1 MSQPVKVSD
10 ALLLDAR
17 VAGEAVERSIA
28 GQIEFWA
35 KIGRALEPL
44 LRGDHMLALCRSGN
58 VKPLSAC
65 LTTADSPAGRQRV
78 VEHLNSRPFPHYEAA
93 PASPGLLVRIEA
105 NGKRTV
111 GRFVNRQF
119 QPVKNSLRVPAQK
132 LPAKKTAKLVLA
144 HA

>member
-35 KIGRALEPL
+35 KLGRALEPI
-44 LRGDHMLALCRSGN
+44 LRGDHVLALCRSGN

-65 LTTADSPAGRQRV
+65 LATVDSPAGRQRV

-93 PASPGLLVRIEA
+93 PASPGMLVRIEA

-119 QPVKNSLRVPAQK
+119 QPVKVSLQVPAKK
-132 LPAKKTAKLVLA
+132 LPAKKKAKLVLA

>member
-17 VAGEAVERSIA
+17 IAGEAVERSIA

-44 LRGDHMLALCRSGN
+44 LRGDHVLALCRSGN

-65 LTTADSPAGRQRV
+65 LESVDSIVGRKRV
-78 VEHLNSRPFPHYEAA
+78 FEHLKTKPYPHYEAA
-93 PASPGLLVRIEA
+93 AESPGLLVRIEA
-105 NGKRTV
+105 DGKRTV

-119 QPVKNSLRVPAQK
+119 QLVKLATKKKAKPA
-132 LPAKKTAKLVLA
+132 LA
-144 HA
+144 DVSR

>member
-35 KIGRALEPL
+35 KIGRALEPI
-44 LRGDHMLALCRSGN
+44 LRGDYVMALCRSGN

-65 LTTADSPAGRQRV
+65 LATVDSPAGRQRV
-78 VEHLNSRPFPHYEAA
+78 VEHLKSRPFPHYEAA
-93 PASPGLLVRIEA
+93 PASPGMLVRIEA

-119 QPVKNSLRVPAQK
+119 QPAKVSSRA
-132 LPAKKTAKLVLA
+132 PAKKLAAKKKTKLVLA

>member
-1 MSQPVKVSD
+1 MNHPVKLSETLV
-10 ALLLDAR
+10 LDAR
-17 VAGEAVERSIA
+17 LTGQTVRRSIA

-35 KIGRALEPL
+35 KIGRALEPI
-44 LRGDHMLALCRSGN
+44 LRGDYVMALCRSGN

-65 LTTADSPAGRQRV
+65 LTTVDSPAGRQRV

-93 PASPGLLVRIEA
+93 PATPGMLVRIGA

-119 QPVKNSLRVPAQK
+119 QPLKASLRVPTK
-132 LPAKKTAKLVLA
+132 KVPAKKITKLALA

>member
-35 KIGRALEPL
+35 KIGRALEPI
-44 LRGDHMLALCRSGN
+44 LRGDHVLALCRSGN

-65 LTTADSPAGRQRV
+65 LATVDSPAGRQRV

-93 PASPGLLVRIEA
+93 PTSPGMLEI
-105 NGKRTV
+105 
-111 GRFVNRQF
+111 GRASCRE
-119 QPVKNSLRVPAQK
+119 RV
-132 LPAKKTAKLVLA
+132 
-144 HA
+144 

>member
-35 KIGRALEPL
+35 KIGRALEPI
-44 LRGDHMLALCRSGN
+44 LRGDQMLALCRSGN

-65 LTTADSPAGRQRV
+65 LATVDSPAGRQRV
-78 VEHLNSRPFPHYEAA
+78 LEHLHSRPFPHYEAA
-93 PASPGLLVRIEA
+93 PAAPGMLVRIEA
-105 NGKRTV
+105 DGKRTL

-119 QPVKNSLRVPAQK
+119 QPVKASRLAPV
-132 LPAKKTAKLVLA
+132 KKGLARKTTKLVLA

>member
-10 ALLLDAR
+10 ELLLDAR
-17 VAGEAVERSIA
+17 IAGEVVERSIA

-44 LRGDHMLALCRSGN
+44 MRGDHVLALCRAGN

-65 LTTADSPAGRQRV
+65 LESVDSPVGRKRV
-78 VEHLNSRPFPHYEAA
+78 FEHLKTKPYPHYEAA
-93 PASPGLLVRIEA
+93 AESPGLLVRIEA
-105 NGKRTV
+105 DGKRTV

-119 QPVKNSLRVPAQK
+119 QPVKMA
-132 LPAKKTAKLVLA
+132 AKKKAKPALVGA
-144 HA
+144 SR

>member
-35 KIGRALEPL
+35 KIGRALEPI
-44 LRGDHMLALCRSGN
+44 LRGDHVMALCRSGN

-65 LTTADSPAGRQRV
+65 LATVNSPAGRQRV
-78 VEHLNSRPFPHYEAA
+78 VEHLNTRPFPHYEAA
-93 PASPGLLVRIEA
+93 PASPGLLVKIEA
-105 NGKRTV
+105 SGKRTM

-119 QPVKNSLRVPAQK
+119 QPVKAPLRAASRK
-132 LPAKKTAKLVLA
+132 LPAKKATKLVLA